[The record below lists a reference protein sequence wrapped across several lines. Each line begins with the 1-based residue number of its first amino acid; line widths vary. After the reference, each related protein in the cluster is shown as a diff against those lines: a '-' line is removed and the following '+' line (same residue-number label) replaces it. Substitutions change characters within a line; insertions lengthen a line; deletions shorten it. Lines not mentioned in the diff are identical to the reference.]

1 MGHTDQHLESTALES
16 TTLILSLK
24 ENKKQ
29 LFFTRKIQGLQIV
42 FDIINR

>member
-1 MGHTDQHLESTALES
+1 MGHTDQHLETTALES

-29 LFFTRKIQGLQIV
+29 LFTRKIQGLQIV